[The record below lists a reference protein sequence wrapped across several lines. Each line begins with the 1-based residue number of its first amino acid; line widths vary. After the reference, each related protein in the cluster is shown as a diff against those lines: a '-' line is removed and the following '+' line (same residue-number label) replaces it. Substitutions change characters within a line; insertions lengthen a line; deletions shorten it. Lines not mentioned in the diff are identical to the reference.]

1 MRVLFILPG
10 EGGGGGSHSVVQES
24 HGLRRLGAEVAIANT
39 SDTIEAFRWH
49 YPELEGGAIPLHSLS
64 GYGDIIPHLDQHDL
78 VVATTA
84 PSANALARAVKKAPK
99 QEAQDRRAKT
109 AYYIQDYEPLFRM
122 PGTQQWD
129 ETRASYAALP
139 SALMFAKTDWL
150 RRIVYDNH
158 GHTVERVQASLDH
171 AVYRPA
177 LHARS
182 GPLTIC
188 AMVRPKTPRRG
199 PVRTIRA
206 LERIAAT
213 YGDKV
218 KVIAFGAEPG
228 DYDRIETRFSPAVE
242 DRGMLRRADVAELLR
257 GSDLF
262 LDLSDYQAFGR
273 TGLEAMACGCTPM
286 LPVFGGADEYA
297 RHWHNAIVVDPRS
310 EEPIDAAVKTFIEA
324 SPDTRDR
331 LRANGIETALDYT
344 IEKAAFSEYQLFRKF
359 LDLA

>member
-24 HGLRRLGAEVAIANT
+24 HGLLRLGAKVAIANT
-39 SDTIEAFRWH
+39 ADTIDAFRWH
-49 YPELEGGAIPLHSLS
+49 YPELENGAIALHSLR
-64 GYGDIIPHLDQHDL
+64 GYPDIVPLLDQHDL

-84 PSANALARAVKKAPK
+84 PSANALARAIKAAPK
-99 QEAQDRRAKT
+99 TQGARART

-129 ETRASYAALP
+129 EARASYAALP
-139 SALMFAKTDWL
+139 DALMFAKTDWL
-150 RRIVYDNH
+150 KRVVQDNH
-158 GHTVERVQASLDH
+158 GHTVHRVQASLDH

-177 LHARS
+177 LHERS
-182 GPLTIC
+182 GPVTVC

-206 LERIAAT
+206 LERIART

-218 KVIAFGAEPG
+218 RVIAFGAEPA
-228 DYDRIETRFSPAVE
+228 DYDRVGAGFTAAVE
-242 DRGMLRRADVAELLR
+242 DRGMLRRTDVAELLR
-257 GSDLF
+257 QSDLF

-297 RHWHNAIVVDPRS
+297 RHWDNAIVVDPRS
-310 EEPIDAAVKTFIEA
+310 DQAVDAAVEA
-324 SPDTRDR
+324 FLSASSGVRER
-331 LRANGIETALDYT
+331 LRASGIATALDYT

-359 LDLA
+359 LARP